1 MGFRMKDFN
10 IMEVHWKTRFLVW
23 FMKNQYMGELP
34 KTEGWGGGGIG
45 KFVDLGGGRSLAKK
59 RWVGLLKGETE

>member
-34 KTEGWGGGGIG
+34 KTEGWGGGGE
-45 KFVDLGGGRSLAKK
+45 LGNL
-59 RWVGLLKGETE
+59 